1 MIISFVVFIGIIYLI
16 LKTFAEMFP
25 NFALNVKEGL
35 ITLVINIVCVIFSAK
50 EFLKEMVSESSI
62 EKALIEKQI
71 EIALYRFKENIEN
84 LKLVIL
90 IAVIVIS
97 ETFEK
102 RIYKRKAFI
111 ETLHKTEC
119 NISCKVSYNYEND
132 YNGLIA

>member
-1 MIISFVVFIGIIYLI
+1 MIISFFVFIGIIYLM

-25 NFALNVKEGL
+25 NFALNVKERL
-35 ITLVINIVCVIFSAK
+35 ITFIINIVCVIFSAK
-50 EFLKEMVSESSI
+50 EFLKEIVSESSI

-71 EIALYRFKENIEN
+71 EVAVYKFKENIEN
-84 LKLVIL
+84 LRLVIL
-90 IAVIVIS
+90 MAIIVIS

-102 RIYKRKAFI
+102 RIYKRKTFM